1 MYYTTDNRLFHHPP
15 ARSAP
20 GCLGFGSSLGWLG
33 SVPWN
38 PMALDID
45 LAQLGT
51 FKESDRCYI
60 MRASARA
67 FLCIASWES
76 LGHGSYPDTSG
87 TPTLASLE
95 YDFRIFHDIVKH
107 IPILLEYIKYK
118 HTFFPIKLNIQH
130 PWHNSEGFAQ
140 RAIHHPSR
148 ESEAVRR
155 LGLFGGHA
163 MWKFFGLLLL
173 LKQRKTRFYETK
185 VWSDRWPLNFQCSN
199 RSNRSSFGWTMLQ
212 QNRPNMDLVT

>member
-38 PMALDID
+38 PMALEID
-45 LAQLGT
+45 LAHLGT
-51 FKESDRCYI
+51 FKESDRCY

-118 HTFFPIKLNIQH
+118 HTFFPIKLNIQY
-130 PWHNSEGFAQ
+130 PWHSEGFAQ
-140 RAIHHPSR
+140 RSTTFPAANLRPSDALGF
-148 ESEAVRR
+148 SEDTPCENS
-155 LGLFGGHA
+155 LG
-163 MWKFFGLLLL
+163 
-173 LKQRKTRFYETK
+173 
-185 VWSDRWPLNFQCSN
+185 
-199 RSNRSSFGWTMLQ
+199 SSFSW
-212 QNRPNMDLVT
+212 NREKLWVRQMTIEFPMFKQIKQVKFWVNYASTK